1 MRFMYNPVVGDLL
14 TGYRVFKIKGEEK
27 CMKPSSRYSVM
38 SSNPI
43 FGCGLIKWLDLPKLP
58 VYNLSDV
65 SMVFPYPSSETLPI
79 MNTMEIPGLIS
90 GLTWVEFS
98 RH

>member
-43 FGCGLIKWLDLPKLP
+43 FGCGLIK
-58 VYNLSDV
+58 
-65 SMVFPYPSSETLPI
+65 
-79 MNTMEIPGLIS
+79 
-90 GLTWVEFS
+90 
-98 RH
+98 